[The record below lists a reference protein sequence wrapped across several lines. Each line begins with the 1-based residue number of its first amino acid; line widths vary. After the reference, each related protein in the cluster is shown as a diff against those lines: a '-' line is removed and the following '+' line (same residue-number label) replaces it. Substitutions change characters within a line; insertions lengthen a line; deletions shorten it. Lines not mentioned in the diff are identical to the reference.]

1 VHDEQKS
8 SRSFPMPSLWQS
20 RSHWIPVVP
29 DNPRK
34 GSQKF
39 SSSKSQTPSQA
50 ETGRV
55 IFQPMTSEEFH
66 TLVEEYTDPSAAD
79 DGDTPLTLARLAELE
94 RHKGIKFPAFYKEFL
109 SMFGAGDFGYVSV
122 LSPDVDSKFPIW
134 ETATRLENRECS
146 FMGVIELDSDY
157 FGFLIEQGV
166 CSNDIWRGRPGD
178 IDSTGPGRGP

>member
-1 VHDEQKS
+1 MDLDVRDNRHKVLKKGVKKS
-8 SRSFPMPSLWQS
+8 S
-20 RSHWIPVVP
+20 
-29 DNPRK
+29 
-34 GSQKF
+34 
-39 SSSKSQTPSQA
+39 QA
-50 ETGRV
+50 KRGRI
-55 IFQPMTSEEFH
+55 IFRPMTSEEFH
-66 TLVEEYTDPSAAD
+66 ALVEEYTDPSASD

-109 SMFGAGDFGYVSV
+109 SMYGAGDFGYVTV

-166 CSNDIWRGRPGD
+166 CSNDIWRADHEFGYEIGETD
-178 IDSTGPGRGP
+178 YADFFDLLAKIALGVWED